1 VTYIFVVLGTAAGL
15 VILAA
20 IWRVLFGGR
29 REVMLDVIFKLT
41 DLDYTPLPGVPV
53 RLVFRCDNN
62 WQSADAGHRFV
73 TDEKGEG
80 RVTARVVIA
89 RHMRKKPT
97 NFFSSLVSLP
107 QPTDHLATGA
117 ELEYMDFHWLYI
129 VNMERFPDG
138 DVMQD
143 DFSVYSRDTRGRFAL
158 KAARIGQDWKIKDL
172 GGMMLTG
179 PGHAPWNA
187 MLAPGPGA
195 EHWTLQ
201 LAFKKSPPAVRR

>member
-1 VTYIFVVLGTAAGL
+1 VTCIFVVLGTAVGL
-15 VILAA
+15 LTLAA
-20 IWRVLFGGR
+20 IWRVVFTGR
-29 REVMLDVIFKLT
+29 QEVMLDVIFKLT
-41 DLDYTPLPGVPV
+41 DLDYKPLPGVPV
-53 RLVFRCDNN
+53 RLVFCCDKN
-62 WQSADAGHRFV
+62 WQSANAGYRFV

-89 RHMRKKPT
+89 RHLRKKPT

-107 QPTDHLATGA
+107 QPTDHLAAGA
-117 ELEYMDFHWLYI
+117 ELEYMGFHWLYI

-143 DFSVYSRDTRGRFAL
+143 DFSVYSRDTRGHFAL
-158 KAARIGQDWKIKDL
+158 KAARISQDWEIKDL

-179 PGHAPWNA
+179 PGHTPWNA
-187 MLAPGPGA
+187 MIAPGSGT